1 MKSNTTRWVLGHKI
15 SPVFVSGEY
24 DMVIGET
31 PAQVPGPPP
40 HYHKEYNEVFLV
52 IEGEMEFMVDGEVKI
67 VKAGES
73 VDLPPNKLH
82 TFGNKSAANCK
93 WVNIHSP
100 KGFSSFFNDMGIPD
114 DWVLTP
120 GNSQKEIH
128 QAFHVFSQ
136 SAVRVSQS
144 GASFSQTA
152 LGGFGS

>member
-1 MKSNTTRWVLGHKI
+1 MKNNTTRWVLGHKI
-15 SPVFVSGEY
+15 SPVEVSGEY

-40 HYHKEYNEVFLV
+40 HYHNGYNEVFLV

-73 VDLPPNKLH
+73 VDLPPNTLH

-100 KGFSSFFNDMGIPD
+100 KGFSSFFTDMGIPEEEQD
-114 DWVLTP
+114 AMTRSVDESVI
-120 GNSQKEIH
+120 QKVMQVAAQYDMHIK
-128 QAFHVFSQ
+128 
-136 SAVRVSQS
+136 
-144 GASFSQTA
+144 
-152 LGGFGS
+152 L